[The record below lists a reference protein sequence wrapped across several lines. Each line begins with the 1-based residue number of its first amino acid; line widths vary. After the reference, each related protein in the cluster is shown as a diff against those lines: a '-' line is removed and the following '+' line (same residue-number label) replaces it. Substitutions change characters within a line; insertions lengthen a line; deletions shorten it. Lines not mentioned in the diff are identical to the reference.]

1 MGIYKKVEGTEFFK
15 DENGTLHHIDGGEMK
30 PVVADL
36 STASGIIDPIPAQP
50 PKEDDEFGMD
60 FLGDKFKEGDK
71 KVESGEISC
80 NLDNPEDCEACGS

>member
-1 MGIYKKVEGTEFFK
+1 MTTYKKIGKNLFK
-15 DENGTLHHIDGGEMK
+15 DEEGNHHEVVNGEMK
-30 PVVADL
+30 PIKEDL
-36 STASGIIDPIPAQP
+36 GGAIIDPIPAP
-50 PKEDDEFGMD
+50 PAKEELDDFGTD